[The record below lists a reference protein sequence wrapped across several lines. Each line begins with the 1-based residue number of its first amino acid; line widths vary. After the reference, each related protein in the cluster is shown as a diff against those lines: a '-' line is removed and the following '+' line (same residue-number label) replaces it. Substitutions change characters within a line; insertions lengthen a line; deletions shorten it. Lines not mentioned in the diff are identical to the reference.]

1 MSAIIQKLQEISKL
15 NITLPIS
22 NKSVQINKIN
32 LDLQSKL
39 EQFAVNVENELQSS
53 MQYLEFINNHIRKEI
68 NGDVEYL
75 DKLFILQQW
84 HNDLK
89 DDTIDQAIEPVE
101 IQDLPLT
108 INGAEFLFKFE
119 LPTVVK
125 DLAFLK
131 YILSKKILK
140 TILKHGSGGYYSKSE
155 IDLEIARPLTR
166 TMVKMHRAN
175 QDNYYSNKFL
185 LGEKKLKW
193 IRKLT
198 PLEAL
203 RLQGFSDKIYYRAK
217 DASLSD
223 AQMYM
228 QAGNSVT
235 VNVVKAILDHLIK
248 HDWFK

>member
-89 DDTIDQAIEPVE
+89 DDTIDQVIEPVE

-131 YILSKKILK
+131 YILSKKSDIKSIDILFYF
-140 TILKHGSGGYYSKSE
+140 TFRYL
-155 IDLEIARPLTR
+155 
-166 TMVKMHRAN
+166 V
-175 QDNYYSNKFL
+175 
-185 LGEKKLKW
+185 
-193 IRKLT
+193 
-198 PLEAL
+198 
-203 RLQGFSDKIYYRAK
+203 
-217 DASLSD
+217 
-223 AQMYM
+223 
-228 QAGNSVT
+228 SVT
-235 VNVVKAILDHLIK
+235 VDTDVLEVSDIPLAESLFKLLDISKATLVNNHIDDTLESIK
-248 HDWFK
+248 SIRNLEVDARVFFA

>member
-53 MQYLEFINNHIRKEI
+53 MQYLEFINNHVRKEI

-89 DDTIDQAIEPVE
+89 DDTIDQIIEPVE

-131 YILSKKILK
+131 YILSKKSDIKSIDILFYF
-140 TILKHGSGGYYSKSE
+140 TFRYL
-155 IDLEIARPLTR
+155 
-166 TMVKMHRAN
+166 V
-175 QDNYYSNKFL
+175 
-185 LGEKKLKW
+185 
-193 IRKLT
+193 
-198 PLEAL
+198 
-203 RLQGFSDKIYYRAK
+203 
-217 DASLSD
+217 
-223 AQMYM
+223 
-228 QAGNSVT
+228 SVT
-235 VNVVKAILDHLIK
+235 VDTDVLDVSDIPLAESLFKLLDISKATLVTNHIDDALESIETIRNLEVDARV
-248 HDWFK
+248 FFA

>member
-89 DDTIDQAIEPVE
+89 DDTIDQIIEPVE

-131 YILSKKILK
+131 YILSKKSDIKSIDILFYF
-140 TILKHGSGGYYSKSE
+140 TFRYL
-155 IDLEIARPLTR
+155 
-166 TMVKMHRAN
+166 V
-175 QDNYYSNKFL
+175 
-185 LGEKKLKW
+185 
-193 IRKLT
+193 
-198 PLEAL
+198 
-203 RLQGFSDKIYYRAK
+203 
-217 DASLSD
+217 
-223 AQMYM
+223 
-228 QAGNSVT
+228 SVT
-235 VNVVKAILDHLIK
+235 VDTDVLDVSDIPLAESLFKLLDISKATLVTNHIDDALESIETIRNLEVDARV
-248 HDWFK
+248 FFA

>member
-75 DKLFILQQW
+75 DKLFVLQQW

-131 YILSKKILK
+131 YILSKKSDIKSIDILFYF
-140 TILKHGSGGYYSKSE
+140 TFRYL
-155 IDLEIARPLTR
+155 
-166 TMVKMHRAN
+166 V
-175 QDNYYSNKFL
+175 
-185 LGEKKLKW
+185 
-193 IRKLT
+193 
-198 PLEAL
+198 
-203 RLQGFSDKIYYRAK
+203 
-217 DASLSD
+217 
-223 AQMYM
+223 
-228 QAGNSVT
+228 SVT
-235 VNVVKAILDHLIK
+235 VDTDVLEVSDIPLAESLFKLLDISKATLVNNHIDDTLELIK
-248 HDWFK
+248 SIRNLEVDARVFFA

>member
-89 DDTIDQAIEPVE
+89 DDTIDQIIEPVE

-131 YILSKKILK
+131 YILSKKSDIKSIDILFYF
-140 TILKHGSGGYYSKSE
+140 TFRYL
-155 IDLEIARPLTR
+155 
-166 TMVKMHRAN
+166 V
-175 QDNYYSNKFL
+175 
-185 LGEKKLKW
+185 
-193 IRKLT
+193 
-198 PLEAL
+198 
-203 RLQGFSDKIYYRAK
+203 
-217 DASLSD
+217 
-223 AQMYM
+223 
-228 QAGNSVT
+228 SVT
-235 VNVVKAILDHLIK
+235 VDTDVLDVSNIPLAESLFKLLDISKATLVTNHIDDALESIETIRNLEVDARV
-248 HDWFK
+248 FFA

>member
-131 YILSKKILK
+131 YILSKKSDIKSVDILFYF
-140 TILKHGSGGYYSKSE
+140 TFRYL
-155 IDLEIARPLTR
+155 
-166 TMVKMHRAN
+166 V
-175 QDNYYSNKFL
+175 
-185 LGEKKLKW
+185 
-193 IRKLT
+193 
-198 PLEAL
+198 
-203 RLQGFSDKIYYRAK
+203 
-217 DASLSD
+217 
-223 AQMYM
+223 
-228 QAGNSVT
+228 SVT
-235 VNVVKAILDHLIK
+235 VDTDVLEVSDIPLAESLFKLLDISKATLVTNHIDDTLESIK
-248 HDWFK
+248 SIRNLEVDARVFFA

>member
-89 DDTIDQAIEPVE
+89 DDTIDQVIEPVE

-131 YILSKKILK
+131 YILSKKSDIKSIDILFYF
-140 TILKHGSGGYYSKSE
+140 TFRYL
-155 IDLEIARPLTR
+155 
-166 TMVKMHRAN
+166 V
-175 QDNYYSNKFL
+175 
-185 LGEKKLKW
+185 
-193 IRKLT
+193 
-198 PLEAL
+198 
-203 RLQGFSDKIYYRAK
+203 
-217 DASLSD
+217 
-223 AQMYM
+223 
-228 QAGNSVT
+228 SVT
-235 VNVVKAILDHLIK
+235 VDTDVLDVSNIPLAESLFKLLDISKATLVTNHIDDALESIETIRNLEVDARV
-248 HDWFK
+248 FFA

>member
-89 DDTIDQAIEPVE
+89 DDTIDQVIEPVE

-131 YILSKKILK
+131 YILSKKSDIKSIDILFYF
-140 TILKHGSGGYYSKSE
+140 TFRYL
-155 IDLEIARPLTR
+155 
-166 TMVKMHRAN
+166 V
-175 QDNYYSNKFL
+175 
-185 LGEKKLKW
+185 
-193 IRKLT
+193 
-198 PLEAL
+198 
-203 RLQGFSDKIYYRAK
+203 
-217 DASLSD
+217 
-223 AQMYM
+223 
-228 QAGNSVT
+228 SVT
-235 VNVVKAILDHLIK
+235 VASY
-248 HDWFK
+248 

>member
-75 DKLFILQQW
+75 DKLFVLQQW

-89 DDTIDQAIEPVE
+89 DDTIDQVIEPVE

-131 YILSKKILK
+131 YILSKKSDIKSIDILFYF
-140 TILKHGSGGYYSKSE
+140 TFRYL
-155 IDLEIARPLTR
+155 
-166 TMVKMHRAN
+166 V
-175 QDNYYSNKFL
+175 
-185 LGEKKLKW
+185 
-193 IRKLT
+193 
-198 PLEAL
+198 
-203 RLQGFSDKIYYRAK
+203 
-217 DASLSD
+217 
-223 AQMYM
+223 
-228 QAGNSVT
+228 SVT
-235 VNVVKAILDHLIK
+235 VDTDVLEVSDIPLAESLFKLLDISKATLVTNHIDDTLESIK
-248 HDWFK
+248 SIRNLEVDARVFFA

>member
-89 DDTIDQAIEPVE
+89 DDTIDQIIEPVE

-131 YILSKKILK
+131 YILSKKSDIKSIDILFYF
-140 TILKHGSGGYYSKSE
+140 TFRYL
-155 IDLEIARPLTR
+155 
-166 TMVKMHRAN
+166 V
-175 QDNYYSNKFL
+175 
-185 LGEKKLKW
+185 
-193 IRKLT
+193 
-198 PLEAL
+198 
-203 RLQGFSDKIYYRAK
+203 
-217 DASLSD
+217 
-223 AQMYM
+223 
-228 QAGNSVT
+228 SVT
-235 VNVVKAILDHLIK
+235 VDTDVLDVSDIPLAESLFKLLDISKATLVTNHIDTTLESIETIRNLEVDARV
-248 HDWFK
+248 FFA

>member
-39 EQFAVNVENELQSS
+39 EQFAINVENELQSS

-131 YILSKKILK
+131 YILSKKSDIKSIDILFYF
-140 TILKHGSGGYYSKSE
+140 TFRYL
-155 IDLEIARPLTR
+155 
-166 TMVKMHRAN
+166 V
-175 QDNYYSNKFL
+175 
-185 LGEKKLKW
+185 
-193 IRKLT
+193 
-198 PLEAL
+198 
-203 RLQGFSDKIYYRAK
+203 
-217 DASLSD
+217 
-223 AQMYM
+223 
-228 QAGNSVT
+228 SVT
-235 VNVVKAILDHLIK
+235 VDTDILEVSDIPLAESLFKLLDISKATLVTNHIDDTLESIK
-248 HDWFK
+248 TIRNLEVDARVFFA

>member
-39 EQFAVNVENELQSS
+39 EQFAVNIENELQSS

-89 DDTIDQAIEPVE
+89 DDTIDQVIEPVE

-131 YILSKKILK
+131 YILSKKSDIKSIDILFYF
-140 TILKHGSGGYYSKSE
+140 TFRYL
-155 IDLEIARPLTR
+155 
-166 TMVKMHRAN
+166 V
-175 QDNYYSNKFL
+175 
-185 LGEKKLKW
+185 
-193 IRKLT
+193 
-198 PLEAL
+198 
-203 RLQGFSDKIYYRAK
+203 
-217 DASLSD
+217 
-223 AQMYM
+223 
-228 QAGNSVT
+228 SVT
-235 VNVVKAILDHLIK
+235 VDTDVLDVSDIPLAESLFKLLDISKATLVTNHIDDTLESVETIRNLEVDARV
-248 HDWFK
+248 FFA

>member
-75 DKLFILQQW
+75 DKLFVLQQW

-89 DDTIDQAIEPVE
+89 DDTIDQVIEPVE

-131 YILSKKILK
+131 YILSKKSDIKSVDILFYF
-140 TILKHGSGGYYSKSE
+140 TFRYL
-155 IDLEIARPLTR
+155 
-166 TMVKMHRAN
+166 V
-175 QDNYYSNKFL
+175 
-185 LGEKKLKW
+185 
-193 IRKLT
+193 
-198 PLEAL
+198 
-203 RLQGFSDKIYYRAK
+203 
-217 DASLSD
+217 
-223 AQMYM
+223 
-228 QAGNSVT
+228 SVT
-235 VNVVKAILDHLIK
+235 VDTDVLEVSDIPLAESLFKLLDISKATLVTNHIDDTLESIK
-248 HDWFK
+248 SIRNLEVDARVFFA

>member
-131 YILSKKILK
+131 YILSKKSDIKSIDILFYF
-140 TILKHGSGGYYSKSE
+140 TFRYL
-155 IDLEIARPLTR
+155 
-166 TMVKMHRAN
+166 V
-175 QDNYYSNKFL
+175 
-185 LGEKKLKW
+185 
-193 IRKLT
+193 
-198 PLEAL
+198 
-203 RLQGFSDKIYYRAK
+203 
-217 DASLSD
+217 
-223 AQMYM
+223 
-228 QAGNSVT
+228 SVT
-235 VNVVKAILDHLIK
+235 VDTDVLEVSDIPLAESLFKLLDISKATLVTNHIDDTLESIK
-248 HDWFK
+248 SIRNLEVDARVFFA

>member
-75 DKLFILQQW
+75 DKLFVLQQW

-131 YILSKKILK
+131 YILSKKSDIKSVDILFYF
-140 TILKHGSGGYYSKSE
+140 TFRYL
-155 IDLEIARPLTR
+155 
-166 TMVKMHRAN
+166 V
-175 QDNYYSNKFL
+175 
-185 LGEKKLKW
+185 
-193 IRKLT
+193 
-198 PLEAL
+198 
-203 RLQGFSDKIYYRAK
+203 
-217 DASLSD
+217 
-223 AQMYM
+223 
-228 QAGNSVT
+228 SVT
-235 VNVVKAILDHLIK
+235 VDTDVLEVSDIPLAESLFKLLDISKATLVTNHIDDTLESIK
-248 HDWFK
+248 SIRNLEVDARVFFA

>member
-75 DKLFILQQW
+75 DKLFVLQQW

-89 DDTIDQAIEPVE
+89 DDTIDQVIEPVE

-131 YILSKKILK
+131 YILSKKSDIKSIDILFYF
-140 TILKHGSGGYYSKSE
+140 TFRYLGSITVDTDVLEVSDIPLAESLFKLLDISKATLVTNH
-155 IDLEIARPLTR
+155 IDGTLESIKSIRNLEVDAR
-166 TMVKMHRAN
+166 VFFA
-175 QDNYYSNKFL
+175 
-185 LGEKKLKW
+185 
-193 IRKLT
+193 
-198 PLEAL
+198 
-203 RLQGFSDKIYYRAK
+203 
-217 DASLSD
+217 
-223 AQMYM
+223 
-228 QAGNSVT
+228 
-235 VNVVKAILDHLIK
+235 
-248 HDWFK
+248 